1 MSDYQWD
8 SDEFVL
14 APAGHRPPPPLEF
27 TATAIGHD
35 TMATNELTSDV
46 GSGRV
51 DPPYVPGLGILEN
64 PHPTIDPQGGNGN
77 EAAPMP
83 DIYLKVLD
91 QYRLASDGKYYPR
104 FSLLEVRWELFN
116 GVEKPPKFHVYLDGV
131 LVVVK
136 EVNPISTWWVYS
148 FNFVKPNTS
157 YHWQVRA
164 VNEANVEYLSSPIYH
179 HITPSAE
186 LCHKL
191 IQKVAVLPCIMPDT
205 DKPALDPEWLQELV
219 FSGEKSVYQFFK
231 ENSFG
236 KFTFTGTVLDPVTL
250 PNPTEH
256 YYDVTDE
263 GNSWKATRVIDDV
276 RHLTVDNPDNNYD
289 TYIVA
294 CVGFAANAFQS
305 NRHQVFNG
313 TLISMKDIAH
323 EWGHFL
329 GVNHAY
335 LWKGEPDLVGPSV
348 EKLYEGGYTVGLY
361 GDSISPMGV
370 SERHFTAYDK
380 ETFGWIPSH
389 RIQTVTQSG
398 PYELQAV
405 ELLTNFSPLQ
415 LKIPIEG
422 VNNKIYYSIEF
433 RYPYGFDAVPMSASD
448 ADSTGV
454 VLPAGSPLKGV
465 LVRLCHHYKLV
476 PDHDLLG
483 SGTFLPQHIVV
494 EGAPFHDPHR
504 NITISF
510 EQFVGNSGVR
520 IHVDLGD

>member
-1 MSDYQWD
+1 
-8 SDEFVL
+8 
-14 APAGHRPPPPLEF
+14 
-27 TATAIGHD
+27 
-35 TMATNELTSDV
+35 
-46 GSGRV
+46 
-51 DPPYVPGLGILEN
+51 
-64 PHPTIDPQGGNGN
+64 
-77 EAAPMP
+77 
-83 DIYLKVLD
+83 
-91 QYRLASDGKYYPR
+91 
-104 FSLLEVRWELFN
+104 
-116 GVEKPPKFHVYLDGV
+116 
-131 LVVVK
+131 
-136 EVNPISTWWVYS
+136 
-148 FNFVKPNTS
+148 
-157 YHWQVRA
+157 
-164 VNEANVEYLSSPIYH
+164 
-179 HITPSAE
+179 
-186 LCHKL
+186 
-191 IQKVAVLPCIMPDT
+191 
-205 DKPALDPEWLQELV
+205 
-219 FSGEKSVYQFFK
+219 
-231 ENSFG
+231 
-236 KFTFTGTVLDPVTL
+236 
-250 PNPTEH
+250 
-256 YYDVTDE
+256 
-263 GNSWKATRVIDDV
+263 
-276 RHLTVDNPDNNYD
+276 
-289 TYIVA
+289 
-294 CVGFAANAFQS
+294 
-305 NRHQVFNG
+305 
-313 TLISMKDIAH
+313 
-323 EWGHFL
+323 
-329 GVNHAY
+329 
-335 LWKGEPDLVGPSV
+335 
-348 EKLYEGGYTVGLY
+348 
-361 GDSISPMGV
+361 MGV